1 MNAIVNGNF
10 KDLSAAK
17 LAVSALVDGGFI
29 SNEISFFKVELPGH
43 HLDRPAGEGVAL
55 EPDATETKLPEAG
68 VGAMSGA
75 AVGGAIG
82 AVIALATLPVL
93 GPMVAAAAVSVGAY
107 GGSLYG
113 VLDSMDSAET
123 DATERA
129 IMSSQEARHRQS
141 GTLVA
146 VIAADEALQEKA
158 KQILIAEGAGDIE
171 LTNGHILSGE
181 WTDFNPALPLKL
193 LPA

>member
-1 MNAIVNGNF
+1 MNPIVNGNF
-10 KDLSAAK
+10 SDLSAAK
-17 LAVSALVDGGFI
+17 QAVAALTNSGF
-29 SNEISFFKVELPGH
+29 SGDQISFFKVEIPGH
-43 HLDRPAGEGVAL
+43 HLDRPADEGVELA
-55 EPDATETKLPEAG
+55 PDSNETKAPEAG
-68 VGAMSGA
+68 VSALSGA

-113 VLDSMDSAET
+113 VLDSMDAGET
-123 DATERA
+123 KATEEA

-146 VIAADEALQEKA
+146 VIAADTDLQEKA

-171 LTNGHILSGE
+171 LTEGHLHNGE
-181 WTDFNPALPLKL
+181 WADFNPRLPLKL

>member
-1 MNAIVNGNF
+1 MNSIVNGNF
-10 KDLSAAK
+10 QDLSAAK
-17 LAVSALVDGGFI
+17 QAVSALTASGFG
-29 SNEISFFKVELPGH
+29 NDQISFFKVELPGH
-43 HLDRPAGEGVAL
+43 HLDRPASEGVAL

-93 GPMVAAAAVSVGAY
+93 GPMVAVAAVSVGAY

-123 DATERA
+123 DATQRS
-129 IMSSQEARHRQS
+129 IMSSQEARQRQS

-146 VIAADEALQEKA
+146 VIAADEALQERA
-158 KQILIAEGAGDIE
+158 KNILIAEGAGDVE
-171 LTNGHILSGE
+171 LTEGQIFNSE
-181 WTDFNPALPLKL
+181 WIDFNPNLPLKL